1 MKIHNSLN
9 ETNVPLTET
18 NISLAETQY
27 RALAKTNISGY
38 LAAFNVCTE
47 QEVFVKKLVSFL

>member
-18 NISLAETQY
+18 NITLAETQY

-38 LAAFNVCTE
+38 FTAFNVCRE
-47 QEVFVKKLVSFL
+47 QEVFVKRLVSFL